1 MATTTAKDT
10 PPGKMNVQQFLDWAE
25 DQPSRFELIDGVPV
39 AMSPERLGHARTKHR
54 VARALE
60 NAIVKA
66 GLECEMAPDGMTVK
80 VHEFLSYE
88 PDALVYCGATLDDD
102 TVTIPNPVI
111 VVEVISPGTKAVDF
125 GGKLEGY
132 FKIDSVEH
140 YLIVNPASRA
150 VIHHKR
156 GTDGLIETRVVQEGS
171 IIFDPP
177 GMVANIADFFLT
189 TAG

>member
-1 MATTTAKDT
+1 MPTTTTNGSPPAKMT
-10 PPGKMNVQQFLDWAE
+10 VQEFLDWAE
-25 DQPSRFELIDGVPV
+25 DQPGRFELIDGVPV

-60 NAIVKA
+60 NAIVDAK
-66 GLECEMAPDGMTVK
+66 LECEMAPDGMTVK

-88 PDALVYCGATLDDD
+88 PDALVYCDATLDDD
-102 TVTIPNPVI
+102 AVMIPNPII
-111 VVEVISPGTKAVDF
+111 VVEVISPETKAVDF

-140 YLIVNPASRA
+140 YLIVNPASSA

-156 GTDGLIETRVVQEGS
+156 STNGLIETRVVQEGS
-171 IIFDPP
+171 IVFDPP
-177 GMVANIADFFLT
+177 GMAVDIADFF
-189 TAG
+189 